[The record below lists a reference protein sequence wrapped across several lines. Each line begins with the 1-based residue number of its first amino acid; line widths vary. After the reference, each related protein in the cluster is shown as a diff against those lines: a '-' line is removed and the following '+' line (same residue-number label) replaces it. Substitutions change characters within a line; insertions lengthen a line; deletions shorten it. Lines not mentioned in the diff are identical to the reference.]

1 MTLSTMTTDYINIR
15 SALKGNYR
23 KGIHALREIIGTPV
37 QAEELC
43 ANSGFL
49 ALVLSHDANHPDG
62 NSEELRTI
70 LLESAYGDGAVEN
83 WLEILFPD
91 QTAAQVIA
99 DDEKVKALV
108 SGSNTSAAILESDKW
123 CAQAICSL
131 AGTSYA
137 SIDSISD
144 MLASSTAMTA
154 IYASSDATNAMLE
167 SSRVLKTVGE
177 GNQTVQGNFF
187 GSAPNSVVTKIMDD
201 DGLFDTFKASAAFA
215 TKASS
220 VFSSTFA
227 SESWA
232 TLAKV
237 GIVAAANPSAFTS
250 YQGKTRS
257 VAITGEGTHNF
268 EVAGVGMDGA
278 GFTFV
283 CDDLVGTH
291 AMNSSSTTSG
301 GWEGCAMR
309 SWLSGTLINS
319 FPSDLRAVIKT
330 VTKKN
335 TSGYGAATTQDKLWI
350 PSYTEVGLQSGDAE
364 GAKYPIFTDNASRI
378 KKDGSSAAR
387 WWLRSVYSSSS
398 FRYVVSDG
406 SLGNYGAS
414 TAYGV
419 CPCFCI

>member
-154 IYASSDATNAMLE
+154 IFASTDAMNALLASKRVMGEVASSDHSAQTTFFASASRAALITIIEDDEVFAMFA
-167 SSRVLKTVGE
+167 G
-177 GNQTVQGNFF
+177 
-187 GSAPNSVVTKIMDD
+187 
-201 DGLFDTFKASAAFA
+201 SAAFMSRVS
-215 TKASS
+215 T

-227 SESWA
+227 TETWA
-232 TLAKV
+232 TIEKIAEL
-237 GIVAAANPSAFTS
+237 AAASPSTFST

-257 VAITGEGTHNF
+257 VAISGNGTHNF
-268 EVAGVGMDGA
+268 EVAGVGMDGC

-291 AMNSSSTTSG
+291 NMNSSNTTSG

-309 SWLSGTLINS
+309 SWLADTMLAN
-319 FPSDLRAVIKT
+319 FPSDLRSVIKT

-350 PSYTEVGLQSGDAE
+350 PSTTEVGLESGDAE
-364 GAKYPIFTDNASRI
+364 GAKYPIFTNNSSRI
-378 KKDGSSAAR
+378 KKNGSSAAV
-387 WWLRSVYSSSS
+387 WWLRSVYSGTS
-398 FRYVVSDG
+398 FRVVSSDG
-406 SLGNYGAS
+406 SLNGSSAS
-414 TAYGV
+414 SASGV